1 MNKIIGEN
9 QASVSTRSFSSA
21 RHSGA
26 TVVGTT
32 YRLPDIMVY
41 LSAQEGPMKIT
52 RRIRTH
58 KHLEGPKGRVPNPLA
73 PNRTRR
79 NQDLCSKLSAKERKD
94 RNLVLN
100 KLM

>member
-1 MNKIIGEN
+1 MNKIIGKH

-26 TVVGTT
+26 TVVGIT
-32 YRLPDIMVY
+32 YRLPDVMVY

-52 RRIRTH
+52 QGSRPQNNQKAQKR
-58 KHLEGPKGRVPNPLA
+58 GVPNPLA
-73 PNRTRR
+73 PTRTRR
-79 NQDLCSKLSAKERKD
+79 IQEVCDKSSPRRKVGI
-94 RNLVLN
+94 LVLV